1 MRIGSIQSVTCT
13 GLGALLG
20 FVVAT
25 KDMDAASRVDGVPH
39 PVRPVAAETCVSDPD
54 VSRPS
59 CCPDRPAS
67 SLLLAQADAKTTAA
81 QADPTASLKKPNIV
95 VIMADDV
102 GIWNISAYH
111 RGMMGGRT
119 PNIDRIAKEGA
130 LFTDYYAQQ
139 SCTAGRAAFILGQNP
154 FRTGLLKVGMP
165 AAKQGL
171 QDKDPTI
178 AELLKPYGY
187 ATAQTGKNHLG
198 DRNEFLPTVHGF
210 DEFYGVLYHLNA
222 MEEPYQ
228 ADYPKAREFRAR
240 FGPRNIVDSKATG
253 VDDPTTDP
261 RWGKVGKQKIVD
273 AGPLPPHPN
282 MDPLA
287 KVSMEDV
294 EEVLVRRSL
303 DFIERCVNAQKPF
316 FLWHNATRCHV
327 WTHLSS
333 KWKDK
338 SGYGLY
344 ADAMMELD
352 WEVGELLKKLD
363 ELAIADNTIVVFTS
377 DNGAEISSWPDGG
390 NSPFRGEKGTTFE
403 GGFRVPALLKWPGV
417 IKPGT
422 IINDIIGSEDWLP
435 TFLAAAGNPN
445 VKEELLRGMKVG
457 DKTFRN
463 HLDGYNFLPFFQ
475 GKVAKGPRREFF
487 YFTDN
492 GDLTAL
498 RYDDWKL
505 SFKTIKGNL
514 FTGKED
520 STNVPL
526 VTNLR
531 QDPWE
536 RYQDESMLYGRWWG
550 EKLWTLVPGAA
561 IVGRFLESFKEYP
574 PSQVSG
580 SLSIDKA
587 LRTLEAGSRGG
598 GK

>member
-1 MRIGSIQSVTCT
+1 MRIGSIQSVACL

-25 KDMDAASRVDGVPH
+25 RDMAPASRADGVRH
-39 PVRPVAAETCVSDPD
+39 PFWPVAAETCVSDPD

-67 SLLLAQADAKTTAA
+67 SVLLAQVDAKTTAA
-81 QADPTASLKKPNIV
+81 QGEPTASGKKPNIV
-95 VIMADDV
+95 VIMGDDV
-102 GIWNISAYH
+102 GTWNISAYH

-178 AELLKPYGY
+178 AELLKPHGY
-187 ATAQTGKNHLG
+187 ATAQTGKNHFG

-253 VDDPTTDP
+253 IDDPTTDP

-282 MDPLA
+282 MDPEA

-294 EEVLVRRSL
+294 EEELVRRSL
-303 DFIERCVNAQKPF
+303 DFIDRCVNAQKPF

-363 ELAIADNTIVVFTS
+363 ELAIADNTIVLFTS

-445 VKEELLRGMKVG
+445 VKEELLRGMKMG

-475 GKVAKGPRREFF
+475 GKVAKGPRREVF

-550 EKLWTLVPGAA
+550 EKLWTLVPAST
-561 IVGRFLESFKEYP
+561 IVGQFLETFKEYP

-598 GK
+598 RK